1 MDSGF
6 TKQCILDTE
15 TDIGRIYGDANRH
28 LSEVCKQNKA
38 TETLFNVEAKHNA
51 FGKEYKK
58 DVQPPHYDMGGVPF
72 HVVNRDMLLFGCF
85 CYSRRYFLHFFT
97 AAIDRNTFVSD
108 QRDDVAAIPANI
120 EFLFLEI
127 APFRSK
133 HVPSR

>member
-15 TDIGRIYGDANRH
+15 ADIGRIYGDANRH

-85 CYSRRYFLHFFT
+85 CCSGSYFLHGFT
-97 AAIDRNTFVSD
+97 AAIYRNAFVAD
-108 QRDDVAAIPANI
+108 QGNDIAAMSANI
-120 EFLFLEI
+120 KFLLHRL
-127 APFRSK
+127 APFLSQY
-133 HVPSR
+133 VPSR